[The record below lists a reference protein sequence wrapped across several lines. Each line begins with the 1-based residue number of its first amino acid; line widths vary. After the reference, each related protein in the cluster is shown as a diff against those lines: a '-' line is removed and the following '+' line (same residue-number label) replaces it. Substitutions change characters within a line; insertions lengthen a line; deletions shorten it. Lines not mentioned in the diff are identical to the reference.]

1 MDFDF
6 EGAKVTAHLAAEA
19 PYPDSAASASELC
32 LGAIGIGI
40 DAMEG
45 MKGMTRWMMTAVG
58 CHLSKFDLNE
68 VSVISSQSSKKKNK
82 QKEKKERKGKK
93 RKERITHQIQTH
105 SASLA

>member
-19 PYPDSAASASELC
+19 PCQDSAASASELC

-45 MKGMTRWMMTAVG
+45 MKGTTRWMMLAVG
-58 CHLSKFDLNE
+58 CHL
-68 VSVISSQSSKKKNK
+68 
-82 QKEKKERKGKK
+82 GK
-93 RKERITHQIQTH
+93 IQ
-105 SASLA
+105 LE